1 MVTLSAHTAD
11 TVILWTNNPNIY
23 LKADMKRTC
32 KDCGGDYIV
41 SCDEASNEEEQHKVN
56 CGQHWHCEDCGLTW
70 LKTADK

>member
-1 MVTLSAHTAD
+1 
-11 TVILWTNNPNIY
+11 
-23 LKADMKRTC
+23 MKRTC